1 MTANIN
7 TMIQRTKIRLDSEGI
22 VLAMMIRI
30 SLSDFQDLA
39 NLKTLNKRKDLSI
52 ESPLTPS
59 KSNSTIEKATMTK
72 SKQFQLS

>member
-7 TMIQRTKIRLDSEGI
+7 TMIQRTKIRLDNEGI
-22 VLAMMIRI
+22 VFAMMIKI

-59 KSNSTIEKATMTK
+59 KSNSTIENATMTK

>member
-1 MTANIN
+1 MN
-7 TMIQRTKIRLDSEGI
+7 TMIQRTKIRLDKEGI

-30 SLSDFQDLA
+30 SLSDFQDFA
-39 NLKTLNKRKDLSI
+39 SLKTLNKRKDLSI

-59 KSNSTIEKATMTK
+59 KSNSIIENATMTK